1 MKTELTLSERFAI
14 LGILPAEDNF
24 ATLKVMRKLR
34 EQLSLTEAEIK
45 GYGVIQVFAEQVIAI
60 KSTKTNVEALAIASK
75 MFGEANA
82 QRMVTLI
89 LNGTVEGNQLTW
101 EKGDKTTEMEFG
113 EFAENMIKETLE
125 KMNKAKKLRDDKH
138 FTLYEK
144 FVGGAK

>member
-1 MKTELTLSERFAI
+1 MKTKLTLSERFAI

-45 GYGVIQVFAEQVIAI
+45 EYGVIQVFAEQVVAI
-60 KSTKTNVEALAIASK
+60 KSTKTNAEALAIASK
-75 MFGEANA
+75 MFGKDNA
-82 QRMVTLI
+82 QRMVTII
-89 LNGTVEGNQLTW
+89 LNGTVEGNQITW
-101 EKGDKTTEMEFG
+101 ENEGKTTEMEFG

-125 KMNKAKKLRDDKH
+125 KMDKVKKLRDDKH

-144 FVGGAK
+144 FVEGA